1 MTTMNKNENL
11 MERLNAQFA
20 EELGFANS
28 VRVVTNYLMDAIGMN
43 GQCAVSP
50 NGMMEFYQLI
60 ADETKKLYVED
71 VELVLDYFTKD
82 GYIDMEKTANVWI
95 LTLTDKMQELEKELQ
110 EGGESYRE
118 VSSTV

>member
-20 EELGFANS
+20 EELGFTNS

-43 GQCAVSP
+43 GQCAVP
-50 NGMMEFYQLI
+50 PDGMMEFYQLI

-71 VELVLDYFTKD
+71 VELVLDYFTKG
-82 GYIDMEKTANVWI
+82 GYIDIEKTSNVWI
-95 LTLTDKMQELEKELQ
+95 LTLTDKMQELQKELD
-110 EGGESYRE
+110 EGGESYRK